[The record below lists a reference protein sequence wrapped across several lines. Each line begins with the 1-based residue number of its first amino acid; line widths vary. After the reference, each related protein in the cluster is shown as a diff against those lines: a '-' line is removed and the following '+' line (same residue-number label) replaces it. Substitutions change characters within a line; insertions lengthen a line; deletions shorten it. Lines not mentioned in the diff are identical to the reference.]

1 MTAFRTR
8 FTGAIIEKAGDL
20 AQVMGTESRLNATR
34 LLAFVYNNQE
44 LSLLDNREAAIIY
57 SLSVGGQM
65 PLYEYRCQD
74 CGETIETIQKV
85 SDSPL
90 SECEACGG
98 TLERLLSPSAIKF
111 KGSGWYVNDYG
122 KKDRKGSTEKRS
134 SEKTTSASDSKSDSS
149 TEKGDSKK

>member
-1 MTAFRTR
+1 
-8 FTGAIIEKAGDL
+8 
-20 AQVMGTESRLNATR
+20 
-34 LLAFVYNNQE
+34 
-44 LSLLDNREAAIIY
+44 
-57 SLSVGGQM
+57 M

-74 CGETIETIQKV
+74 CGETIETIQKF

-122 KKDRKGSTEKRS
+122 KNNRKNSTDKGS
-134 SEKTTSASDSKSDSS
+134 SEKKTSTSDSKSDSGA
-149 TEKGDSKK
+149 KKADSKK